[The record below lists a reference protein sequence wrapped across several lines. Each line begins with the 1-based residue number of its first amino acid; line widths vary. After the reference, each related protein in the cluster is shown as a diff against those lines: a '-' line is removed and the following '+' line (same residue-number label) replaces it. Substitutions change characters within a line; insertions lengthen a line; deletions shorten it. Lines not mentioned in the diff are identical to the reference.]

1 MANGETVVGVPLIAP
16 SEAANESP
24 GGSWGE
30 TVQDVMVPPVEVG
43 VTVVIVVPFVKTNAD
58 VEYVIEVGATSL
70 TSIVMVAVSLPAEL
84 VAVTV

>member
-1 MANGETVVGVPLIAP
+1 
-16 SEAANESP
+16 
-24 GGSWGE
+24 
-30 TVQDVMVPPVEVG
+30 MVPPVEVG